1 MVVEGVGDR
10 FAGDRPTPY
19 NSAMSI
25 LEIFKAGGPVMWPLA
40 ICSVVTVA
48 IIIERA
54 LELRTSRILDPS
66 VVERVTGL
74 VEGGRLDRAMEVCRK
89 NPGIFTH
96 IVAAGLHQAPKGEP
110 FAREAVEDA
119 GRHETI
125 RLTRYLP
132 TLGTV
137 AAVSP
142 LLGLLGTVTGMIAVF
157 KTIANSG
164 IGQAAELANGISQA
178 LITTATGLL
187 IAIPALVA
195 YNYYSERAERIINR
209 LEGASL
215 RVLRS
220 LFQVPLQAPVEV
232 DSTLA
237 SESASRAE

>member
-1 MVVEGVGDR
+1 
-10 FAGDRPTPY
+10 
-19 NSAMSI
+19 MSI

-40 ICSVVTVA
+40 ICSVVAVA

-66 VVERVTGL
+66 IVERVTGL
-74 VEGGRLDRAMEVCRK
+74 VEGGRLDRAVEVCRK

-96 IVAAGLHQAPKGEP
+96 IVIAGLRQAPKGEP

-119 GRHETI
+119 GRHETT

-164 IGQAAELANGISQA
+164 IGQAAELSNGISQA

-195 YNYYSERAERIINR
+195 YNYYTERAERIIQR
-209 LEGASL
+209 LEAASL
-215 RVLRS
+215 RVMRS
-220 LFQVPLQAPVEV
+220 LFQVPLEAPVEQARP
-232 DSTLA
+232 LA
-237 SESASRAE
+237 TAPSPSVE